1 MILVRRLVPSF
12 YVATPK
18 KNHPTINRLL
28 ISEGAGVDFPAWLES
43 QEQIGKSWE
52 KYGNILETCGKILK
66 QYGKIIETKWEA
78 MRKKKRLSLDNHS
91 CSGKPCSITA
101 TGKTM
106 P

>member
-78 MRKKKRLSLDNHS
+78 MRKKKTV
-91 CSGKPCSITA
+91 KPRQSFLFRQA
-101 TGKTM
+101 MFDYGYG
-106 P
+106 